1 MLLLATTASPAVAK
15 GPAEV
20 AVAGPGVDRT
30 LNHFTNNGQ
39 DVDLGSLSE
48 AARIFDIYGTQRP
61 QPGPDVAEEA
71 LGARYVLTWD
81 LGEED
86 LVQHAYPF
94 AEGGAWVHL
103 LPGQEL
109 FGEPV
114 ADGWSSA
121 PALTE
126 QLVGLGAVDEA
137 RASTGPT
144 RSTRPSEQPQPAL
157 AAGEPEAAPVEP
169 STDETDES
177 TSYDVV
183 VPAAIVVAALLGA
196 ALLVAR
202 RRSLSR

>member
-1 MLLLATTASPAVAK
+1 MLLLATTASPAMAK

-30 LNHFTNNGQ
+30 LSHFTNNGQ

-48 AARIFDIYGTQRP
+48 AARIFDIYSNQRP
-61 QPGPDVAEEA
+61 QPAPDVAAEA

-86 LVQHAYPF
+86 VVQHAYPF

-103 LPGQEL
+103 VPGQEI

-126 QLVGLGAVDEA
+126 QLVGLGAVDKA
-137 RASTGPT
+137 KGSTGPT
-144 RSTRPSEQPQPAL
+144 GSAEQPQPAL
-157 AAGEPEAAPVEP
+157 ATADPEATPGAPSP
-169 STDETDES
+169 DES
-177 TSYDVV
+177 DEGTSYDVV
-183 VPAAIVVAALLGA
+183 VPAAVVVTVLLATALLI
-196 ALLVAR
+196 AR